1 MPMVKIQIRDDAYSP
16 VLMAPKAASQVT
28 SIWVPILLC
37 AVLIILPIS
46 IYTGYLFYNRRPRR
60 VEDKEAARPSPDVD
74 TKWSESF
81 DNRRP
86 STSGWTLNVP
96 KWNTPVGPLR
106 RGSDGGFPPGTLH
119 ITLPDPT
126 LSGSVESLDHKAP
139 PLTPVHVRHPT
150 PPPAV
155 HLATQPTER
164 YHARAI

>member
-37 AVLIILPIS
+37 AVLSELLHI
-46 IYTGYLFYNRRPRR
+46 GYM
-60 VEDKEAARPSPDVD
+60 DKEVARPSPDVD